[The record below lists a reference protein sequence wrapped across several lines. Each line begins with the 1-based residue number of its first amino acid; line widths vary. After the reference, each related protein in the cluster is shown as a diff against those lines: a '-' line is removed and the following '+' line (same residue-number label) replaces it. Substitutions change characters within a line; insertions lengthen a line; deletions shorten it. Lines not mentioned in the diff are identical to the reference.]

1 MDKYNME
8 DLRTVEAQIASLVK
22 TRDKILAGMAD
33 ENKKQTNDSS
43 QVVCDGMKDFTCVK
57 KLEVDKDTVVC
68 YQGFREHTANRQCSG
83 SLERRSRISMYR
95 ISEM

>member
-33 ENKKQTNDSS
+33 EKKKAKN
-43 QVVCDGMKDFTCVK
+43 
-57 KLEVDKDTVVC
+57 E
-68 YQGFREHTANRQCSG
+68 
-83 SLERRSRISMYR
+83 
-95 ISEM
+95 